1 MNKVQKR
8 LMRAVTTAVALLIV
22 AGLAGSALAG
32 SKLSMQQSSGPYFS
46 NQSFCGRYVSSYT
59 AIYQSTAGLPP
70 TLTTPLSALE
80 ASVITADGHGN
91 LVNGELTQNA
101 PANLPQSCSIVGNS
115 TYTVSASPLSGVP
128 GYLTMNPSYACT
140 GYTAVS
146 CATGVCELDTPFST
160 LGETIQFA
168 CYLSDPAGNQV
179 VCSELG
185 NTFTDN
191 SFSAR
196 AITFVRT
203 SAPVTCPAAK

>member
-1 MNKVQKR
+1 MRKVERILK
-8 LMRAVTTAVALLIV
+8 TTLSASAAILIV
-22 AGLAGSALAG
+22 AGSALAG
-32 SKLSMQQSSGPYFS
+32 SKSSMTSAGGSYFS
-46 NQSFCGRYVSSYT
+46 NASFCGRYVSSYT
-59 AIYQSTAGLPP
+59 AVYQPTGTGAPP
-70 TLTTPLSALE
+70 FATPELALE
-80 ASVITADGHGN
+80 ASVITADGQGN
-91 LVNGELTQNA
+91 IVNGELTQNA
-101 PANLPQSCSIVGNS
+101 PPNLPQSCSIVGAN

-128 GYLTMNPSYACT
+128 GYLAMNPAYACT

-146 CATGVCELDTPFST
+146 CATGVCELDTIST
-160 LGETIQFA
+160 IGQTIQFA

-191 SFSAR
+191 SFAAR

>member
-1 MNKVQKR
+1 MNKVERILK
-8 LMRAVTTAVALLIV
+8 TTVSTSAALLMV

-32 SKLSMQQSSGPYFS
+32 SKLAMQPVSGPYFS
-46 NQSFCGRYVSSYT
+46 NASFCGRYVSSYT
-59 AIYQSTAGLPP
+59 AIYQSTAGVP
-70 TLTTPLSALE
+70 TALTTPLSALE

-101 PANLPQSCSIVGNS
+101 PANLPQSCSIVGNE

-128 GYLTMNPSYACT
+128 GYLAMNPAYACT

-146 CATGVCELDTPFST
+146 CATGVCELDTIST
-160 LGETIQFA
+160 IGQTIQFA
-168 CYLSDPAGNQV
+168 CYISDPAGNQV

-196 AITFVRT
+196 AITYVRT

>member
-1 MNKVQKR
+1 MNKVERILKNTVSTAGTL
-8 LMRAVTTAVALLIV
+8 LMV
-22 AGLAGSALAG
+22 AGLAGSAFAG
-32 SKLSMQQSSGPYFS
+32 SKLAMQPSGPYFS
-46 NQSFCGRYVSSYT
+46 NASFCGRYVSSYT

-128 GYLTMNPSYACT
+128 GYLAMNPAYACT
-140 GYTAVS
+140 GYNAVS
-146 CATGVCELDTPFST
+146 CATGVCELDTIST
-160 LGETIQFA
+160 IGQTIQFA
-168 CYLSDPAGNQV
+168 CYISDPAGNQV

-196 AITFVRT
+196 AITYVRT